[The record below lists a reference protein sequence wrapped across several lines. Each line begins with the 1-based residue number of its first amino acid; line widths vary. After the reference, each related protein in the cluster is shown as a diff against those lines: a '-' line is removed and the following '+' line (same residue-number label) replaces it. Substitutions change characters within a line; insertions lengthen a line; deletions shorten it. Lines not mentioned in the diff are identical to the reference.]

1 MKKAK
6 ENLDYP
12 FYNELPVQIPVMKW
26 LVVMVA
32 IVLGFIALTTRIP
45 FIPLKVNE
53 YLAPILFTGIPLVA
67 FIWASKGHANH
78 LFRKITKNDVKWGV
92 LFFIFNI
99 IATPIVGLI
108 LVYVVKVNTVADA
121 VVNVFAELDS
131 LGKVLMFVKMGI
143 QLVGEELLT
152 ILPFLFILQLCVV
165 NFKLSR
171 RAGIWIAFLVTAV
184 IFGAIHLPTYHW
196 NLVQALVGIGLV
208 RLVLTGAYMKTK
220 NIWASSIA
228 HILNDYAITLFSLL
242 TASSVAPFIMQYFIH

>member
-1 MKKAK
+1 MRKVN
-6 ENLDYP
+6 ESLDYP
-12 FYNELPVQIPVMKW
+12 FYNEEPVHIPVAKW

-32 IVLGFIALTTRIP
+32 IVVGFIALTHQIP
-45 FIPLKVNE
+45 FIPIEVDE

-67 FIWASKGHANH
+67 FIWASKGHVNK
-78 LFRKITKNDVKWGV
+78 LFRRITFNDVKWGV
-92 LFFIFNI
+92 LFFIFNL

-108 LVYVVKVNTVADA
+108 LVYVIKVPAVADGA
-121 VVNVFAELDS
+121 INFFTELNTIER
-131 LGKVLMFVKMGI
+131 VLMFVKMAI

-152 ILPFLFILQLCVV
+152 ILPFLFILQLCVE
-165 NFKLSR
+165 NFRLSR
-171 RAGIWIAFLVTAV
+171 KAGIWIAFLVTAV

-228 HILNDYAITLFSLL
+228 HILNDYALSLVSL
-242 TASSVAPFIMQYFIH
+242 ISASAATPFIMHFFIR